1 MRTAG
6 FSPTTPLISLTLAPI
21 DYNSPPSQYSMTILT
36 SLLLEFT
43 IRCYFC
49 GAFSATII
57 SSRTTCRIEV
67 KSRVLRTFRAQANP
81 SCLSITLYCAP
92 CTFIQAGYNIKVVIT
107 GAEGGRGERRRG
119 GIGMSC
125 ARVGGRMQGGAGAM
139 QRSAIGQRIPS
150 GMHSNK
156 AGRTPGYPRASLPC
170 VLSRCHPQTAHA
182 ATGSSVGA

>member
-1 MRTAG
+1 MLFLWRV
-6 FSPTTPLISLTLAPI
+6 
-21 DYNSPPSQYSMTILT
+21 
-36 SLLLEFT
+36 
-43 IRCYFC
+43 
-49 GAFSATII
+49 SATII